1 MECLESCV
9 SSIIFKLSG
18 LSISLSLSLSLSK
31 TLGGFSLKVER
42 KNGRFGEQGEGAET
56 LCEQRSEGRRKF
68 VEEGLVQG

>member
-1 MECLESCV
+1 MRTEGP
-9 SSIIFKLSG
+9 LSAVFP
-18 LSISLSLSLSLSK
+18 SASLSLCLFSSHSK

-42 KNGRFGEQGEGAET
+42 KNGRFGEQGEGAEA